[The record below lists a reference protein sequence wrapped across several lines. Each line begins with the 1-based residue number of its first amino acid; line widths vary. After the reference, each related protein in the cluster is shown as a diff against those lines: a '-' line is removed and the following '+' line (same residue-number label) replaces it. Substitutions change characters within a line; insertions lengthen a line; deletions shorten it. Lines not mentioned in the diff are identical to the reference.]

1 MDVDPTNLTLT
12 IKPQATATAVLSANA
27 DLWTANAGINQDLGI
42 DVAGVG
48 YPTLPGQPEA
58 WEERGGVAG
67 NRRRPSRPRRA
78 PRGCAGRRHAA
89 RRGCR
94 TRSTS
99 SRSAA
104 SASGAR

>member
-58 WEERGGVAG
+58 WKESGGGGRTPLPPTALPPPPPLTPPP
-67 NRRRPSRPRRA
+67 RPP
-78 PRGCAGRRHAA
+78 PPH
-89 RRGCR
+89 
-94 TRSTS
+94 THLTTLTTHTL
-99 SRSAA
+99 
-104 SASGAR
+104 